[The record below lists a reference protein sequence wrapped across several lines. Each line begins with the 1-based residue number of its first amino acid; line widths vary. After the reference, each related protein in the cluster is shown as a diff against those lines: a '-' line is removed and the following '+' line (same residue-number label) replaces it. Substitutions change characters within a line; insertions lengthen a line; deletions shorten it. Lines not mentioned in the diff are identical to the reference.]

1 MHKLFFFPAALLLT
15 MPPAAG
21 IPETPQSP
29 DTVQTTAAYAQSKD
43 GFRSQIDAI
52 VQYYRAGD
60 ATTGRLLIDQ
70 LHLPHSE
77 VWFSAHLPP
86 EQSAKLTERYDRLFT
101 NFAESFEKTI
111 DAIVANGTSDLASVL
126 DEGKGEKPSIV
137 RPGTRLS
144 GVVAVNQPNLFFCHF
159 SITVK
164 KQDSTSWADTFT
176 YEDGAF
182 RFLGFG
188 GWPFWAYE
196 DGSEGK
202 APKGG
207 RFSEPPVL
215 VNQVSPVYPAAAK
228 LQRVQGIVAVR
239 ILIDKEGRVK
249 KAEVVSG
256 DPLLTQAA
264 LDAVRQWR
272 YKPGTLGGAA
282 RESDAIV
289 SVAFALS
296 PKP

>member
-1 MHKLFFFPAALLLT
+1 VHKLFFFPAALLLT
-15 MPPAAG
+15 IPPVAGIAETLQSPAA
-21 IPETPQSP
+21 
-29 DTVQTTAAYAQSKD
+29 VQTTPVYAQSKE

-52 VQYYRAGD
+52 VQSYRAGG
-60 ATTGRLLIDQ
+60 ATTGRQLIDQ

-77 VWFSAHLPP
+77 AWFSAHLPP
-86 EQSAKLTERYDRLFT
+86 EQSAKLTERYDRVFE
-101 NFAESFEKTI
+101 NFAESLEKTI
-111 DAIVANGTSDLASVL
+111 ETIVANRTSDLASDL
-126 DEGKGEKPSIV
+126 DEGKGEKPAIV
-137 RPGTRLS
+137 RPGTKLS
-144 GVVAVNQPNLFFCHF
+144 GVVAVNRPNLFFCHF
-159 SITVK
+159 AITVK

-196 DGSEGK
+196 DGSEGR
-202 APKGG
+202 APNGG
-207 RFSEPPVL
+207 SFSEPPVL

-256 DPLLTQAA
+256 DPLLIQAA

-272 YKPGTLGGAA
+272 YKPGTLGGAP
-282 RESDAIV
+282 RESDATV
-289 SVAFALS
+289 NVAFALS
-296 PKP
+296 LKP